1 MHDIWKGGD
10 KFMKKVSCMIMALM
24 TAVSLTGCSTFAA
37 VGTSSLP
44 DTAVTDGTDPAEST
58 PIAETEALGTSL
70 VESAAGRKILI
81 AYFTWADNTVV
92 ENPSSVDVDAT
103 SSASVLP
110 PGNVE
115 QMAYWIQEEVGG
127 DLFSIQV
134 EEPYSSD
141 YDECLNRAADEKA
154 DGVHPKLTAAVEDMD
169 DYDVVFLGYPNWWY
183 TVPMALYSFIEENN
197 LAGKKVILFCSHGT
211 GGLASSV
218 QDLTR
223 AMPECEVERNVIGI
237 YRNDI
242 PNAQAD
248 IKSWLAEIGY

>member
-1 MHDIWKGGD
+1 
-10 KFMKKVSCMIMALM
+10 MKKVSCMIMALM

-169 DYDVVFLGYPNWWY
+169 DYDVVFLGYPKMQY
-183 TVPMALYSFIEENN
+183 
-197 LAGKKVILFCSHGT
+197 
-211 GGLASSV
+211 
-218 QDLTR
+218 
-223 AMPECEVERNVIGI
+223 GI
-237 YRNDI
+237 
-242 PNAQAD
+242 
-248 IKSWLAEIGY
+248 